1 MPGVRPDPQIAGA
14 AMTPSPPHRAN
25 GRPHQSQHHAA
36 RLRRHG
42 EVAIVTRKAQ
52 GRCLNSVDRRANHSQ
67 RSRARRDPDS
77 HTRNDCPDQRS
88 HKRHQGVTPIAVA
101 LTWNREQSVGD
112 SRPQGA
118 TVFIDG
124 KLAGATPLS
133 VPAVPAGDHAVRL
146 EREGYR
152 RWTSSVRIVA
162 PGQNRVTASLER

>member
-1 MPGVRPDPQIAGA
+1 FVG
-14 AMTPSPPHRAN
+14 
-25 GRPHQSQHHAA
+25 
-36 RLRRHG
+36 
-42 EVAIVTRKAQ
+42 
-52 GRCLNSVDRRANHSQ
+52 
-67 RSRARRDPDS
+67 
-77 HTRNDCPDQRS
+77 
-88 HKRHQGVTPIAVA
+88 A
-101 LTWNREQSVGD
+101 LTVD